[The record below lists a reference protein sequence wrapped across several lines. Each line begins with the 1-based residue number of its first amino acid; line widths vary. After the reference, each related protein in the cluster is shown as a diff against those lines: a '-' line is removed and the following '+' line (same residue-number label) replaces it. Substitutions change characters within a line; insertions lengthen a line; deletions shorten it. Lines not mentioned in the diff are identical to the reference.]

1 MAEKNLSKAVTFV
14 LKRFGKIPDLA
25 VVLGSGLSQNFKD
38 IQTIKTLSFNNIP
51 GMKTAKTSGHPGMLK
66 LCSCQG
72 KRFIIQEGRTHYY
85 ETLNMQD
92 VVFLTSL
99 LCKAGV
105 KKFIMTN
112 SAGGLNKTFK
122 PGNIMLIQDHI
133 NLMGTNPLLTKNVRT
148 PEFLDLSQV
157 YSSKLSKAI
166 VNAAKKERITIKK
179 GIYLAVTGPCYETKA
194 EAGAF
199 KSLGADAVGMSTIPE
214 AICAFSHGKEVAALS
229 CITNTLLSGREKT
242 THSKVLYTASKSSV
256 KIMNIIKRVLKT

>member
-1 MAEKNLSKAVTFV
+1 MAKKQTSKAGTLI

-38 IQTIKTLSFNNIP
+38 IHTIKTLPFKDIP

-66 LCSCQG
+66 LCSYQG
-72 KRFIIQEGRTHYY
+72 ERFIIQEGRIHYY

-99 LCKAGV
+99 LCKTGV

-112 SAGGLNKTFK
+112 SAGGLNRIFK
-122 PGNIMLIQDHI
+122 PGNIMLIKDHI
-133 NLMGTNPLLTKNVRT
+133 NLMGTNPLLTKDAKE
-148 PEFLDLSQV
+148 PEFLDLSQI
-157 YSSKLSKAI
+157 YSSRLSKAI
-166 VNAAKKERITIKK
+166 INAAKKEQITIKK

-194 EAGAF
+194 EARAF

-214 AICAFSHGKEVAALS
+214 AICAFSYGKEVAALS
-229 CITNTLLSGREKT
+229 CITNTLLSARGKT
-242 THSKVLYTASKSSV
+242 THSKVLYTASKSSI
-256 KIMNIIKRVLKT
+256 KIMKIIKRALKT